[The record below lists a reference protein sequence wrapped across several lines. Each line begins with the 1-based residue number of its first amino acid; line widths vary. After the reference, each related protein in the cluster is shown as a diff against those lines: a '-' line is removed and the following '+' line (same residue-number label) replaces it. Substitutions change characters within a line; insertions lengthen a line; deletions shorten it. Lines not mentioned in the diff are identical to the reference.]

1 MGDFLEKVNLVEKF
15 GLFSEHWSP
24 KVAGEL
30 NDNYVKLAKIKGEFI
45 WHKHELEDEMFFVVK
60 GDLVIKVRDP
70 KEREIPLTDG
80 EFIIIPKGIEHM
92 PVADSEVWLM
102 MVEPKTTVNT
112 GDVEDDRTQTEVEWV

>member
-1 MGDFLEKVNLVEKF
+1 MEKVSLVEKF

-60 GDLVIKVRDP
+60 GDLKIRVRDP
-70 KEREIPLTDG
+70 KEREISLSGG
-80 EFIIIPKGIEHM
+80 EFLIIPKGIEHM
-92 PVADSEVWLM
+92 PVAKSEVWLM